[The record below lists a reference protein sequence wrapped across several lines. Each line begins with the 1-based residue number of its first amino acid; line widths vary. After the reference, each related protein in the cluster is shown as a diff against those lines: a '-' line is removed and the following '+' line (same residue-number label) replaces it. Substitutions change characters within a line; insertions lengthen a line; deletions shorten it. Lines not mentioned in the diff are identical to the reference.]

1 MSVHVVQD
9 TAPPEAVPIQKTL
22 AAFVAVTES
31 HQIPEGVRQR
41 AVHHMLDAAGI
52 ALAASREDFAL
63 RVLTALRALGGT
75 GDVPAIGLPARLP
88 LRDAA
93 TLNGLLCHGLDFDDT
108 HIAAVLHPTASIF
121 PTVMAA
127 AYATGASGRDA
138 VTAYVLGVE
147 AAARLGMVAR
157 GGFHRA
163 GFHPTGLVGVFGC
176 ALAAGRLFGL
186 TESQLVQA
194 QGIALS
200 LASGSL
206 EFLEDGAW
214 NKRLHPGWAANAGL
228 TAAALAREEFVGIS
242 RPYDGRYGLYA
253 SYMGEDVSGSDLSLA
268 TAGLTSRWELMN
280 TAIKPFPACHFTHG
294 CIDAA
299 LELLRQGL
307 DPDRIEAIEALVPA
321 EVVEVVCEPEVNKKR
336 PANSYD
342 AQFSVPFLVA
352 AAFRRG
358 RFTLAELAA
367 DVLADP
373 QILALAE
380 RVSYRV
386 DPSSPFPRS
395 YSGELVVTLSGGEV
409 RSHREEVNR
418 GAAERP
424 LSNPEIV
431 EKYRANAG
439 LVVDARA
446 VARCETALL
455 DLDQAP
461 EARHSFDRLGRSAA

>member
-1 MSVHVVQD
+1 MSVQAAQD
-9 TAPPEAVPIQKTL
+9 TAPPEAVPIQETL
-22 AAFVAVTES
+22 AAFVAETDPD
-31 HQIPEGVRQR
+31 QIPEQVRQR
-41 AVHHMLDAAGI
+41 AVHHMLDAVGI
-52 ALAASREDFAL
+52 ALASSREDFAL
-63 RVLTALRALGGT
+63 RVLTALRGLGET
-75 GDVPAIGLPARLP
+75 GQVPAIGLPARLP

-93 TLNGLLCHGLDFDDT
+93 MLNGLLCHGLDFDDT
-108 HIAAVLHPTASIF
+108 HIAAVLHPTASVF

-127 AYATGASGRDA
+127 AYATGASGREA
-138 VTAYVLGVE
+138 VTAFVVGVE
-147 AAARLGMVAR
+147 AATRLGMVAR

-163 GFHPTGLVGVFGC
+163 GFHPTSLVGVFGC
-176 ALAAGRLFGL
+176 TLAAGRLFGL
-186 TESQLVQA
+186 TERQLAHA

-253 SYMGEDVSGSDLSLA
+253 SYMRDEISEHDLSQATVGLA
-268 TAGLTSRWELMN
+268 SRWELTD

-299 LELLRQGL
+299 LELLRQGIN
-307 DPDRIEAIEALVPA
+307 PDRIETIEALVPA
-321 EVVEVVCEPEVNKKR
+321 EVVDIVCEPEANKKR

-358 RFTLAELAA
+358 RFTLSELTS
-367 DVLADP
+367 DTLTDP
-373 QILALAE
+373 QILALAK

-386 DPSSPFPRS
+386 DPRSPFPRT

-409 RSHREEVNR
+409 RTHREEVNR
-418 GAAERP
+418 GSPQRP
-424 LSNPEIV
+424 LSNVEIV
-431 EKYRANAG
+431 EKYRANAA
-439 LVVDARA
+439 LAVDGRA
-446 VARCETALL
+446 VERCETALL
-455 DLDQAP
+455 NLDQAE
-461 EARHSFDRLGRSAA
+461 EARRNFDRLGRSIV